1 MNEAMLRDGIP
12 IQKGIVLT
20 RQFLDRNQELFVKYL
35 NFWILYPDAFLDI
48 IQDFEDAKHFWEN
61 IAELEWDKVNSSEKS
76 KMAYF
81 KDKPDYEGHW
91 YFSIDEILLSA
102 LNNEFAER
110 IKENALFE
118 KKEEIIKDAEDS
130 LKLRLRRE
138 AREEYRKKILQLLQE
153 LE

>member
-1 MNEAMLRDGIP
+1 MYYRALKKLMKDVKVWAVTDHRCYSTCP
-12 IQKGIVLT
+12 IAI
-20 RQFLDRNQELFVKYL
+20 FFN
-35 NFWILYPDAFLDI
+35 
-48 IQDFEDAKHFWEN
+48 FEDAKHFWEN

-102 LNNEFAER
+102 LNDEFAKR
-110 IKENALFE
+110 IKEDALYE
-118 KKEEIIKDAEDS
+118 KKEEIIQNAEDS

-138 AREEYRKKILQLLQE
+138 AREEYRKKILQFLQE